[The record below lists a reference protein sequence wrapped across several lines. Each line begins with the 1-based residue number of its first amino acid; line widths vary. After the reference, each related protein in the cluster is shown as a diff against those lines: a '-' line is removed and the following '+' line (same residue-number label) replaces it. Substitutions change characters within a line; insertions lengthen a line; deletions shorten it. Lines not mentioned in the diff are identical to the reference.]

1 MKKLIF
7 LVLISLFCSSLSAQK
22 KKVTPKKTASIV
34 LAKTA
39 NLSAEIV
46 KDNFYLFINNVNS
59 NDTIVLKKV
68 DIKNLPINCKISVFT
83 TKETPLYLITWSE
96 KTITK
101 TDLKT
106 EEVNLV
112 YSEIFE
118 ISSKTMAIGNIQ
130 TTTNITEKVFLDKLK
145 NASETQQRIRREG
158 FEFTLLPNGDVTLK
172 NKTQENKLTYSP
184 IDKKYVDA
192 KSITKPTTTKPRVT
206 KKKR

>member
-192 KSITKPTTTKPRVT
+192 KSITKPTTTKPTVT